1 MAEEVKKEEVVG
13 RITHYFGHVE
23 AAAIELTGSLKVGD
37 TIHIKGHTTDL
48 TEVIDSMQIENKPIA
63 EAKKGDV
70 IGIGVKERVRPHD
83 TVYKIE

>member
-37 TIHIKGHTTDL
+37 TIHIKGHTTDF
-48 TEVIDSMQIENKPIA
+48 TEVIDSMQIENKPIT